1 MEREENMVIDINMKD
16 DIYPEDCV
24 VNKEN
29 DEEIRQMLQSNELI
43 NVNKKEKEIEV
54 SQHPDNLVML
64 SQKENDYLNISKE
77 YVQYVVNEYNETHKK
92 LNELKNNHEIIQHE
106 EQFKIVNESKQT
118 LMKPTDELIQ
128 KRIFPYLSNKYCI
141 QQIRSINN
149 LLFLNK
155 KKKNIDNSIL
165 YEWLYCFLLLL
176 NPPLTANYN
185 SVLYETN
192 KNIFSQKVQLHQS
205 TLIYIIIS
213 NIFKQKVINY

>member
-1 MEREENMVIDINMKD
+1 MEQENMAIDINMKD

-29 DEEIRQMLQSNELI
+29 DEEIRQMLHTNELM
-43 NVNKKEKEIEV
+43 NVNRTEKEIEV
-54 SQHPDNLVML
+54 SKHPDNLVVL
-64 SQKENDYLNISKE
+64 SQKENDFFNISKD
-77 YVQYVVNEYNETHKK
+77 YVQYVINEYSETQRK
-92 LNELKNNHEIIQHE
+92 LNELKNNNEIIQHE
-106 EQFKIVNESKQT
+106 EQFKIANEIKKI
-118 LMKPTDELIQ
+118 LIIPTDEIIQ

-141 QQIRSINN
+141 QQIYSIKN

-155 KKKNIDNSIL
+155 KKKNVDSSIL

-185 SVLYETN
+185 SVLYEIN
-192 KNIFSQKVQLHQS
+192 KQIISQKSESPQS

-213 NIFKQKVINY
+213 NIFKQKVITY